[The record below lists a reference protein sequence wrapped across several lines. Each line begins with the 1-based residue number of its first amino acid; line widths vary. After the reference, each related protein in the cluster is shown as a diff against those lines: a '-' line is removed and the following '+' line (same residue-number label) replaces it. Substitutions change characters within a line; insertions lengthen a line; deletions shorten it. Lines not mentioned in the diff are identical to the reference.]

1 MKQFTFYDYTM
12 LTATLVVVG
21 VCLYT
26 LYLYKMPDGAGD
38 AMTAQAQPSNSS
50 NSLNSS
56 NGRNGSN
63 QYRLGDT
70 DSPQP
75 SEELGVPSSSQYDDA
90 FPGQSKQIDRIGNAD
105 DPNSPDVGS
114 NWQKYILSQ

>member
-21 VCLYT
+21 VCIYT
-26 LYLYKMPDGAGD
+26 LYLYTMPNGVGNV
-38 AMTAQAQPSNSS
+38 MTAKAQPSNSS

-56 NGRNGSN
+56 NGRDGAN
-63 QYRLGDT
+63 QDRLGGT
-70 DSPQP
+70 NSPQP
-75 SEELGVPSSSQYDDA
+75 AEELGAPYSSQYDDA
-90 FPGQSKQIDRIGNAD
+90 FPGQSKQMDRIGNAD
-105 DPNSPDVGS
+105 APNSPDVGS